1 MPGLV
6 PTIHVFP
13 RVEGVDGRDKPGHDG
28 EGLKPAV
35 MPPILRTGE
44 RQRRKPSFSGPVRTI
59 AKGGRIKYYT
69 PLETSEFP
77 FYLRAMPHDH
87 HHHHAPR
94 VIAAEPTF
102 SLLRLSAGQRLA
114 GAGVGLSGLW
124 LLVFWVMG

>member
-1 MPGLV
+1 MARR
-6 PTIHVFP
+6 FSK
-13 RVEGVDGRDKPGHDG
+13 RDGRDEPGHDVVS
-28 EGLKPAV
+28 LIPAV

-44 RQRRKPSFSGPVRTI
+44 GRRRKPSLSGPVRAI

-77 FYLRAMPHDH
+77 FYLRAMPHD

>member
-1 MPGLV
+1 
-6 PTIHVFP
+6 
-13 RVEGVDGRDKPGHDG
+13 
-28 EGLKPAV
+28 

-87 HHHHAPR
+87 HHHAPR

-114 GAGVGLSGLW
+114 GAGVGLGGLW

>member
-1 MPGLV
+1 MEL
-6 PTIHVFP
+6 
-13 RVEGVDGRDKPGHDG
+13 GV
-28 EGLKPAV
+28 
-35 MPPILRTGE
+35 ILGE
-44 RQRRKPSFSGPVRTI
+44 RSEGSPPFQASSAQLPK
-59 AKGGRIKYYT
+59 GRIKYYT

-77 FYLRAMPHDH
+77 FYLRAMPHD